1 MSDSPAAARAAV
13 GTVGSVSSVDAV
25 DALVHAWRR
34 DPDVAERVVHVER
47 LAARPARTAA
57 LARRDA
63 LTDAACAALGVD
75 PAALWAHQATAVDAV
90 DAGRSVVVATGTASG
105 KSLAFQVPMARA
117 AADGA
122 TTLALFPTKALAR
135 DQVRRAVVLERA
147 VDGMTVVPVDGDT
160 PPEQRTWARRH
171 ASAVFTNPDT
181 VHQVLL
187 PDHDRWAGFLS
198 KLSIVVL
205 DEVHTL
211 RGVFG
216 AHVAHVIRR
225 LRRVAAA
232 HGASPTF
239 VCTSAT
245 LGDPDAVAAFASRVT
260 GVDCLAVCDDASP
273 QPERSVVVW
282 NPELLDVV
290 HGIRRSALV
299 ETADVAARCVAA
311 GLQTLGF
318 AASRKGVEV
327 VAQMWRERLVA
338 DGAAAAADAVLAY
351 RGGYLPAERRDI
363 EERIAS
369 GDVRGVAATN
379 ALELGMDIGGLDA
392 VVLCG
397 FPGTVASFRQQ
408 IGRVGRGERPALAV
422 FVAGPDQLDQWYAA
436 NPDQLF
442 ARPSETP
449 VVNPANPQVAAQQ
462 LVCAAY
468 DRPLA
473 VDEPL
478 LAVGTGTDDGD
489 DELGVRAAPLVADG
503 LLRLRGDRLHA
514 AVGRSPARSV
524 SIRSGSDSVT
534 IIDVD
539 TARPVGTVDTARAPT
554 AVHPGAVYLHQGA
567 TWVVDELDLEHRRAL
582 VARRDVDYRTQP
594 RTQTDI
600 EILAEDACVPCG
612 DGGVTLSLGSVR
624 TTRHVLGYRVRDVV
638 VGADADGAALAQIP
652 ARAQMVPLDLAPQSL
667 ETRAVWWSVPDD
679 ALEAVG
685 VDAARVPGVVHAAEH
700 TTIAILPR
708 LAVCDRWDVGGVSMA
723 EHPDTGGAVWFIHD
737 GHPGGT
743 GIVEIAFA
751 RGTEH
756 ARAAWQVIAA
766 CGCTDGCPSCVQSPK
781 CGNWNDPLDKDG
793 ARDLLA
799 LIAR

>member
-1 MSDSPAAARAAV
+1 MPRSPAATRPGAR
-13 GTVGSVSSVDAV
+13 TI
-25 DALVHAWRR
+25 DALVDEWRA
-34 DPDVAERVVHVER
+34 DADVAERVVHVER
-47 LAARPARTAA
+47 LAARPARTTA

-63 LTDAACAALGVD
+63 VTDAACAALGVD
-75 PAALWAHQATAVDAV
+75 PAALWTHQATAVDAV

-117 AADGA
+117 AADGG

-147 VDGMTVVPVDGDT
+147 VAGMTVVPVDGDT
-160 PPEQRTWARRH
+160 PPEQRNWARRH

-187 PDHDRWAGFLS
+187 PDHDRWAGFLA
-198 KLSIVVL
+198 KLSLVVL

-245 LGDPDAVAAFASRVT
+245 LGEPDAVAAFASTVT
-260 GVDCLAVCDDASP
+260 GVDCVAVCDDASP
-273 QPERSVVVW
+273 QPARSVVVW

-318 AASRKGVEV
+318 ASSRKGVEV

-338 DGAAAAADAVLAY
+338 AGAAGAADAVLAY

-408 IGRVGRGERPALAV
+408 IGRVGRGDRPALAV

-436 NPDQLF
+436 HPDQLF

-468 DRPLA
+468 DRPLDR
-473 VDEPL
+473 DEPL
-478 LAVGTGTDDGD
+478 LAIGGGDDGD

-539 TARPVGTVDTARAPT
+539 SARPVGTVDTARAPT

-594 RTQTDI
+594 RTRTDI
-600 EILAEDACVPCG
+600 EILAEDAVVACG
-612 DGGVTLSLGSVR
+612 DSGVTLSLGSVR

-638 VGADADGAALAQIP
+638 GGADADGAALAQIP

-679 ALEAVG
+679 ALEQVG
-685 VDAARVPGVVHAAEH
+685 IDTSRLPGVVHAAEH

-723 EHPDTGGAVWFIHD
+723 AHPDTAGGAVWFIHD

-751 RGTEH
+751 RGAEH
-756 ARAAWQVIAA
+756 ARAAWQVIDA

-799 LIAR
+799 LIAGVRATS